1 VLPST
6 HRLRRSAD
14 FGAAVRGGRRA
25 GAGSLVVHV
34 AREVTGDEPPR
45 MGFVVAKA
53 VGGAVVRNRTKR
65 RLRALARP
73 LVGQLPA
80 GSRVVVR
87 ANPVAAS
94 LPTRALE
101 HDLRRALAR
110 LGLPV
115 AQPIAVADLP
125 ADAGVTS

>member
-25 GAGSLVVHV
+25 GTGSLVVHV
-34 AREVTGDEPPR
+34 AREVTGEEPPR
-45 MGFVVAKA
+45 MGFVVSKA
-53 VGGAVVRNRTKR
+53 VGGAVARNRTKR

-87 ANPVAAS
+87 ANPTAAS
-94 LPTRALE
+94 LPTPALE
-101 HDLRRALAR
+101 RDLRGALAR

-115 AQPIAVADLP
+115 AQRIVVADLP
-125 ADAGVTS
+125 SDTEVTW